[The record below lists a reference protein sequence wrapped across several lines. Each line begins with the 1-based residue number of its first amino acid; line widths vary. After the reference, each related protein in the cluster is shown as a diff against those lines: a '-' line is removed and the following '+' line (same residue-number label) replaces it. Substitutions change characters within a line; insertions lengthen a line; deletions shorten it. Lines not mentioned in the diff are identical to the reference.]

1 MSNIA
6 LILKGQKIL
15 FRNFLVTLGE
25 NFLEFYL
32 LLSGLFFLNRK
43 DNKISIAV
51 HFSLNDYLEL
61 ELIVLNHV

>member
-15 FRNFLVTLGE
+15 FQNFLVTLGE

>member
-51 HFSLNDYLEL
+51 HFPLNDYLEL

>member
-15 FRNFLVTLGE
+15 FWNFLVTLGE

>member
-15 FRNFLVTLGE
+15 FRNFVVTLGE

-32 LLSGLFFLNRK
+32 LVSGLFFLNRK